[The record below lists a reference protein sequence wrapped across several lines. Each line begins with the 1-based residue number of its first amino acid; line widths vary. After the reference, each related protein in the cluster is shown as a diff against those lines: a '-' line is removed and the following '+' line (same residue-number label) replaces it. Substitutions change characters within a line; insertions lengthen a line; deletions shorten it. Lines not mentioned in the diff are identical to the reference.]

1 MISQHPTESEEFE
14 AIVARSFEP
23 TMELPVLPATSTWT
37 DLTVVAQADHGPKPS
52 LIHRPAAALE
62 QARQRRQQSATAK
75 GEARVAYQL
84 GRLPQGWHVMHPVP
98 VGQRAD
104 DRVHLVIGPGGVFTL
119 DTKFHPSS
127 KVWSNGEALWVNGR
141 RTHELASSRYAATRA
156 SAVLGEAVGF
166 AVPVE
171 SVVVMVGSGLTKA
184 GEPDGV
190 HLVYLELLVRWFKGR
205 PAVLSDDTVALIVD
219 QARRSTTWHA

>member
-1 MISQHPTESEEFE
+1 MLSQHPTDSEEFE
-14 AIVARSFEP
+14 AIVARSFAP
-23 TMELPVLPATSTWT
+23 TMELPVLPPAASWT
-37 DLTVVAQADHGPKPS
+37 DLTFVAPADAPRPP
-52 LIHRPAAALE
+52 LAQRPAAALE
-62 QARQRRQQSATAK
+62 RARQRRQQSATAK

-84 GRLPQGWHVMHPVP
+84 GRLPHGWHVLHPVP

-104 DRVHLVIGPGGVFTL
+104 DRVHLVVGPGGVFVL

-127 KVWSNGEALWVNGR
+127 KIWSNGEALWVNGR

-156 SAVLGEAVGF
+156 SAVLAETVGI
-166 AVPVE
+166 PVAAD

-190 HLVYLELLVRWFKGR
+190 HLVYLELLVRWFKAR

-219 QARRSTTWHA
+219 HARRSTTWH